1 MHILTSRNLYGNPH
15 LISHLLPKSH
25 TIDKAGV
32 ASVMEAS
39 VRLLESDRTGTGA
52 DHGDLYLFFVPDE
65 EIGLLGVRTM
75 DMARFPVDYA
85 YTLDSCELGEIVEA
99 TFNAGHAHIE
109 ITGVTA
115 HPMNAKGNLVNPIL
129 LAQDF
134 IAQLDHTQT
143 PENTEGREGYLW
155 VNGSSGNQARATL
168 DISIRDHER
177 TGYEAKKDLL
187 RSIAEKLADTNP
199 RATITLDIT
208 DVYSNIEDAK
218 TPDNQQATDRLLATM
233 KNLGVEPFPLAMR
246 GGTDGSWLSAQGI
259 FTPNF
264 FTGAHNFHSIYEFLP
279 MPSFEKSCLMVQE
292 LMKHEG

>member
-1 MHILTSRNLYGNPH
+1 M
-15 LISHLLPKSH
+15 PKSH
-25 TIDKAGV
+25 TIDKAGI

-39 VRLLESDRTGTGA
+39 VHLLESDLTGTGA
-52 DHGDLYLFFVPDE
+52 AHGDLYLSFVPDE

-143 PENTEGREGYLW
+143 PENAEGREGYLW

-233 KNLGVEPFPLAMR
+233 KNLGVEPLPLAMR